1 MPTTENERRNQQKPV
16 LENPSPPDHD
26 RRKDRGMRKVRIDPS
41 QASEIDISDDIRGVE
56 DDAIAPPD
64 QEFSQLLESGARA
77 NEGRIPDDPNNW
89 LTADPDKSP
98 EQDPENRGDSLP
110 DLEDPDRRG

>member
-1 MPTTENERRNQQKPV
+1 MPANENERRNQQKPV

-26 RRKDRGMRKVRIDPS
+26 RRNDPGMRKVRIDPNLTS
-41 QASEIDISDDIRGVE
+41 PIDLNELHGAD
-56 DDAIAPPD
+56 DDATAPPD
-64 QEFSQLLESGARA
+64 QEFSQILESGARA

-89 LTADPDKSP
+89 LTADPDPSP